1 MQHSINTDDQS
12 LMAVISQ
19 FENIDNLIDFAENEL
34 FVDKYSILENFKTI
48 KDKNKKVEFIHEYA
62 QDVDIKSTTTITKDK
77 KVTLKNEFVITFL
90 DNFDRIVTDYK
101 ISNSQMRVILYLL
114 KKMQYGNLLI
124 LKQASLCEALNMKK
138 SNIST
143 IFSQLKKKNILIE
156 DSEKNIYINSNIF
169 MKGLPHRIKK
179 DKMQNLKASQIEDDK
194 ITKSY

>member
-62 QDVDIKSTTTITKDK
+62 QDIDIKSTTTITKDK

>member
-1 MQHSINTDDQS
+1 MQHSINTDNQS
-12 LMAVISQ
+12 LMTVINQ
-19 FENIDNLIDFAENEL
+19 FENIDKLIDFAENEL

-48 KDKNKKVEFIHEYA
+48 KDKNKKVEFIQEYA

-77 KVTLKNEFVITFL
+77 KATLKNEFVITFL

-101 ISNSQMRVILYLL
+101 INNSQMRVILYLL

-124 LKQASLCEALNMKK
+124 LKQSSLCEALNMKK
-138 SNIST
+138 PNVST
-143 IFSQLKKKNILIE
+143 IFSQLRKKNILIE

-169 MKGLPHRIKK
+169 MKGLPHRMKK
-179 DKMQNLKASQIEDDK
+179 DKIQNLKASQIEDDK